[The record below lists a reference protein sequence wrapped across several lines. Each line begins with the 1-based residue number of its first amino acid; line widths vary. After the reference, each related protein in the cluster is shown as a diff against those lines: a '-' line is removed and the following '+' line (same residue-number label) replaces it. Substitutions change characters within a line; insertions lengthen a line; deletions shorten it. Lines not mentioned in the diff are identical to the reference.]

1 MSTVSVQLGP
11 RSYDIHVGRGLLDS
25 LGSTLSKLTGG
36 RYALVVTDESVVPHY
51 GERARKSLMEAG
63 FQTDQAVMPP
73 GESTK
78 SLAHLSSLFDLLV
91 DRHADRRSVVV
102 ALGGGVIG
110 DLAGFAAATY
120 ARGIPFFQ
128 VPTTLLSMVDS
139 SVGGKVAVDHP
150 RAKNM
155 IGAFHQPLGVIADTE
170 LLETLPE
177 RQYRCG
183 LAEVVKY
190 GVIMDA
196 EFFKFLERSAE
207 AINRH
212 EAETVSKIVAHSC
225 RLKADVVEEDEFET
239 TGRRAILNYGH
250 TFAHAF
256 ETSSD
261 YEELQHGEA
270 VAIGMICAAHLAE
283 KLGRIDDSLN
293 RRQRSLWKKMGLPTV
308 VPKQLL
314 DVDLISV
321 MRRDKKSQGG
331 KLRFVLPSRL
341 GHVDLVDNIDEDLVR
356 QVIRET
362 AGTV

>member
-1 MSTVSVQLGP
+1 
-11 RSYDIHVGRGLLDS
+11 
-25 LGSTLSKLTGG
+25 
-36 RYALVVTDESVVPHY
+36 
-51 GERARKSLMEAG
+51 
-63 FQTDQAVMPP
+63 
-73 GESTK
+73 
-78 SLAHLSSLFDLLV
+78 
-91 DRHADRRSVVV
+91 
-102 ALGGGVIG
+102 
-110 DLAGFAAATY
+110 
-120 ARGIPFFQ
+120 
-128 VPTTLLSMVDS
+128 MVDS

-170 LLETLPE
+170 LLDTLPV

-196 EFFKFLERSAE
+196 EFFEFLERSAE

-212 EAETVSKIVAHSC
+212 DAETISTIVAHSC

-283 KLGRIDDSLN
+283 QLGRIDESLN
-293 RRQRSLWKKMGLPTV
+293 RRQRSLWQKLGLPTA

-341 GHVDLVDNIDEDLVR
+341 GHVELVDNIDENLVR

-362 AGTV
+362 AIAT